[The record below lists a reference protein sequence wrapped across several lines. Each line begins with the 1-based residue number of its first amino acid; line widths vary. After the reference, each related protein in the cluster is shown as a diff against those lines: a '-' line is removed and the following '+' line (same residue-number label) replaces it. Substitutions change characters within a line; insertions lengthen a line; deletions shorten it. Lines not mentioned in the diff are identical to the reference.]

1 MGKNLEE
8 KKCTFLE
15 EFWLLLLYLGKGA
28 LSTPIQTSLRSLFE
42 NPPSFVVMA
51 NVATVLWR
59 SCIIVF
65 NENNTSLPQFAINST
80 AKRTTFPL
88 FLMGFFR
95 DRKSKE
101 FLASEKSSG
110 QTKKWIASTY
120 DRNNFKESKFRRRK
134 KHTSVLTFLGYDN
147 NLVSKTSRCGIDTQ
161 NTKKDQN
168 VSLRGRILI
177 CNNVH
182 KR

>member
-1 MGKNLEE
+1 
-8 KKCTFLE
+8 
-15 EFWLLLLYLGKGA
+15 
-28 LSTPIQTSLRSLFE
+28 
-42 NPPSFVVMA
+42 
-51 NVATVLWR
+51 
-59 SCIIVF
+59 
-65 NENNTSLPQFAINST
+65 
-80 AKRTTFPL
+80 
-88 FLMGFFR
+88 MGFFR

-110 QTKKWIASTY
+110 HMIGIISKKV
-120 DRNNFKESKFRRRK
+120 NLEEK

-147 NLVSKTSRCGIDTQ
+147 NLILKTSRCEIDTQ

-168 VSLRGRILI
+168 VSLRGRITT